1 MTSKTAR
8 AFNSTR
14 FVASATVLVAL
25 MLFAVGCGGSSKGS
39 SAETPEEITTEEPS
53 TTTTTLAT
61 TTSSSSTTTTTMA
74 GSTFAPLAAGSLSGK
89 VIAIDPGHNGQNYA
103 HSAEIAQ
110 QVNIGTKMKECD
122 TSGTATYGGYSE
134 TAHNW
139 DVSQRLSAIL
149 RSAGATVV
157 FTRPDDN
164 GWGPCITERAAIGNN
179 AHADVAL
186 SIHADGGPDSGTG
199 FHVLYPALVAGMTE
213 SIVEPSKRL
222 AYDVRDAFAKATGTT
237 YASYLG
243 SQGLMER
250 SDLGGLN
257 LSKVP
262 KVFIEAGNMR
272 NAADATRLADSGFR
286 QKEAEGLATGIVNFL
301 VQR

>member
-1 MTSKTAR
+1 MSG
-8 AFNSTR
+8 
-14 FVASATVLVAL
+14 AS
-25 MLFAVGCGGSSKGS
+25 
-39 SAETPEEITTEEPS
+39 
-53 TTTTTLAT
+53 
-61 TTSSSSTTTTTMA
+61 
-74 GSTFAPLAAGSLSGK
+74 FAPLAPGSLSGK

-139 DVSQRLSAIL
+139 DVAQRLSTIL
-149 RSAGATVV
+149 RGAGATVV

-199 FHVLYPALVAGMTE
+199 FHVLYPFPVPGM
-213 SIVEPSKRL
+213 SDKIAEPSKRL
-222 AYDVRDAFAKATGTT
+222 GLAIRDAYAALTAMPF
-237 YASYLG
+237 ASYIG
-243 SQGLMER
+243 SSGLMQR
-250 SDLGGLN
+250 DDLGGLN
-257 LSKVP
+257 LSTVP

-272 NAADATRLADSGFR
+272 NAGDAAKLTDPAFR
-286 QKEAEGLATGIVNFL
+286 QKEAEGLATGIVNYL
-301 VQR
+301 TGK

>member
-1 MTSKTAR
+1 MTSK
-8 AFNSTR
+8 SS
-14 FVASATVLVAL
+14 SALRLIRVIGVCLLLLLAV
-25 MLFAVGCGGSSKGS
+25 FAVSCGGSPKSRSKEFVE
-39 SAETPEEITTEEPS
+39 ETTTESPS
-53 TTTTTLAT
+53 TTTSEAI
-61 TTSSSSTTTTTMA
+61 TTSSSEATSTTIA
-74 GSTFAPLAAGSLSGK
+74 GSTFAPLAVGSLAGK
-89 VIAIDPGHNGQNYA
+89 VIAIDPGHNGKNYA

-122 TSGTATYGGYSE
+122 TTGTATYGGYSE

-139 DVSQRLSAIL
+139 DVAQRLSAIL
-149 RSAGATVV
+149 RGAGATVV

-179 AHADVAL
+179 AHADVAI
-186 SIHADGGPDSGTG
+186 SVHADGGPDSGTG

-222 AYDVRDAFAKATGTT
+222 AYDVRDAFAKATGMP

-257 LSKVP
+257 LSMVP
-262 KVFIEAGNMR
+262 KVFVEAGNMR
-272 NAADATRLADSGFR
+272 NAGDAARLADSAFR
-286 QKEAEGLATGIVNFL
+286 QKEAEGLATGIVKFL
-301 VQR
+301 SAF

>member
-1 MTSKTAR
+1 MLG
-8 AFNSTR
+8 
-14 FVASATVLVAL
+14 VVAL
-25 MLFAVGCGGSSKGS
+25 TTFATSCGGSSKTS
-39 SAETPEEITTEEPS
+39 SAEIPEETTTEAPS
-53 TTTTTLAT
+53 TTTSLVT
-61 TTSSSSTTTTTMA
+61 TTSSSTTTTTTIS
-74 GSTFAPLAAGSLSGK
+74 GSVFVPLAPGSLSGK

-122 TSGTATYGGYSE
+122 TSGTSTNGGYSE

-149 RSAGATVV
+149 RGAGATVV

-186 SIHADGGPDSGTG
+186 SIHADGGPDAGTG
-199 FHVLYPALVAGMTE
+199 FHVLYPALIAGMTE
-213 SIVEPSKRL
+213 PIVEPSKRL
-222 AYDVRDAFAKATGTT
+222 AYAVRDAFATATGTT
-237 YASYLG
+237 YATYLG

-272 NAADATRLADSGFR
+272 NAGDAAKLTDPAFR
-286 QKEAEGLATGIVNFL
+286 QKEAEGLATGIVKYL
-301 VQR
+301 TGK

>member
-1 MTSKTAR
+1 MRSKSLLVSR
-8 AFNSTR
+8 ATR
-14 FVASATVLVAL
+14 ACCVVVGVVAL
-25 MLFAVGCGGSSKGS
+25 TTFATSCGGSSKTS
-39 SAETPEEITTEEPS
+39 SAEVPEETTTEAPS
-53 TTTTTLAT
+53 TTTSLVT
-61 TTSSSSTTTTTMA
+61 TTSSSTTTTTTIS
-74 GSTFAPLAAGSLSGK
+74 GSVFVPLAPGSLSGK

-122 TSGTATYGGYSE
+122 TSGTSTNGGYSE

-149 RSAGATVV
+149 RGAGATVV

-186 SIHADGGPDSGTG
+186 SIHADGGPDTGTG
-199 FHVLYPALVAGMTE
+199 FHVLYPALIAGMTE
-213 SIVEPSKRL
+213 PIVEPSKRL
-222 AYDVRDAFAKATGTT
+222 AYAVRDAFATATGTT
-237 YASYLG
+237 YATYLG

-272 NAADATRLADSGFR
+272 NAGDAAKLTDLAFR
-286 QKEAEGLATGIVNFL
+286 QKEAEGLATGIVKYL
-301 VQR
+301 TGK

>member
-1 MTSKTAR
+1 MRSKSLLVSGATR
-8 AFNSTR
+8 ACI
-14 FVASATVLVAL
+14 VVVGVVAL
-25 MLFAVGCGGSSKGS
+25 TTFATSCGGSSKTS
-39 SAETPEEITTEEPS
+39 SAEVPEESTTEAPS
-53 TTTTTLAT
+53 TTTSLVT
-61 TTSSSSTTTTTMA
+61 TTSSSTTTTTTIS
-74 GSTFAPLAAGSLSGK
+74 GSVFVPLAPGSLSGK

-122 TSGTATYGGYSE
+122 TSGTSTNGGYSE

-149 RSAGATVV
+149 RGAGATVV

-186 SIHADGGPDSGTG
+186 SIHADGGPDTGTG
-199 FHVLYPALVAGMTE
+199 FHVLYPALIAGMTE
-213 SIVEPSKRL
+213 PIVEPSKRL
-222 AYDVRDAFAKATGTT
+222 AYAVRDAFATATGTT
-237 YASYLG
+237 YATYLG

-272 NAADATRLADSGFR
+272 NAGDAAKLTDPAFR
-286 QKEAEGLATGIVNFL
+286 QKEAEGLATGIVKYL
-301 VQR
+301 TGK